1 MANHEPVCIALLLCD
16 QVIEDRTTNNKSFIG
31 TFNQIQVT
39 GVPSIHPRF
48 SVVVSV
54 TDGLGPKH
62 PLKVQILRTDEDHG
76 EVCDFQ
82 VNANLNLKD
91 PLEVTDVIFNVVNFP
106 IKSVGPYLIR
116 VTLGE
121 SKALYQ
127 RAFRVIQRTPNVS
140 PEPPHRTRD

>member
-1 MANHEPVCIALLLCD
+1 MATHQPVCIALLLCD

-31 TFNQIQVT
+31 TFNQIQVA
-39 GVPSIHPRF
+39 GVPAIHPRF

-54 TDGLGPKH
+54 TDGLGAKH
-62 PLKVQILRTDEDHG
+62 PLKVQILRTDEDLG

-127 RAFRVIQRTPNVS
+127 RAFRVIKRAPNAG
-140 PEPPHRTRD
+140 PEPPFQTRE

>member
-1 MANHEPVCIALLLCD
+1 MATHQPVCIALLLCD

-31 TFNQIQVT
+31 TFNQIQVA
-39 GVPSIHPRF
+39 GVPALHPRF

-62 PLKVQILRTDEDHG
+62 PLKVQILRTDENHS

-82 VNANLNLKD
+82 YDANLNLKD
-91 PLEVTDVIFNVVNFP
+91 PLEVTDVVFNVVNFP

-127 RAFRVIQRTPNVS
+127 RAFRVIKRAPNAS
-140 PEPPHRTRD
+140 PEPPHFTRD